1 VERDV
6 PLYVPFGWP
15 SDVNPPGISD
25 RETTAADWLMGLVPE
40 YRQRAAVRRHPLIY
54 SPVLGRHE
62 PQLSHELRSVED
74 KPEA

>member
-1 VERDV
+1 MSLFDLQ
-6 PLYVPFGWP
+6 PLSGVGALFLKT
-15 SDVNPPGISD
+15 
-25 RETTAADWLMGLVPE
+25 RLFAARMMSRRGDGQEARV
-40 YRQRAAVRRHPLIY
+40 AVIY